1 VQKSSFPKVDKS
13 SVFAGYQ
20 VKMARTK
27 ASVRLAKVA
36 PPYISHPYCA
46 QKNRV
51 GIKMARTKASARL
64 AKTNSTYCPG
74 FYLIDFT
81 DPISPIDPGTQIDY
95 IGSFELLSNLIRHRP
110 ARKRLAEEKRLAD
123 KKITSYE
130 YIGAIVEK
138 KFKIGVFR
146 GTVDRFELSE
156 LDDGS
161 LAPIFH
167 VTYTDDDTEEF
178 LLEGLKKILVDVVTQ
193 NTNVAPAEAEV
204 EEEAGGADD
213 ETMTVD

>member
-1 VQKSSFPKVDKS
+1 
-13 SVFAGYQ
+13 
-20 VKMARTK
+20 MARTK

-95 IGSFELLSNLIRHRP
+95 IGSFELLSNLIRHRA
-110 ARKRLAEEKRLAD
+110 ARKRLAEEERLAKELAEEKRLAD

-178 LLEGLKKILVDVVTQ
+178 LLEGHDSI
-193 NTNVAPAEAEV
+193 NI
-204 EEEAGGADD
+204 
-213 ETMTVD
+213 